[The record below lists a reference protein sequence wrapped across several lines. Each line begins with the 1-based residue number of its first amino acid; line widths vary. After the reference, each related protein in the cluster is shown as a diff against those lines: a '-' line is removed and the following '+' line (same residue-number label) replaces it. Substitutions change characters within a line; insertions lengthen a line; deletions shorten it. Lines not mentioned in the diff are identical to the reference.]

1 MKTYEALF
9 LLDPA
14 LSSDF
19 STAEA
24 EVKRLLERAEAEM
37 LGLSKWDERKLAYP
51 IRNHKRGLYILCYF
65 KVGSTKIAD
74 LERDVR
80 LSESVVRALIL
91 AKEGMTAEQIEKS
104 LASTPATEKPAP
116 RPDEGGRGRDRDRPA
131 ASVDSKPKPAAS
143 DDSKPKPAGSDDS
156 KPKPA
161 ASDDSKPKPADSDD
175 SAPGTA
181 TQPQDTASATAVA
194 EPTEADKTE
203 SGS

>member
-1 MKTYEALF
+1 MKTYEAMF

-19 STAEA
+19 STAEG
-24 EVKRLLERAEAEM
+24 EVKRILERAEAEM

-65 KVGSTKIAD
+65 KAGSTKIAD

-91 AKEGMTAEQIEKS
+91 AKEGMTTEQIEKS
-104 LASTPATEKPAP
+104 LASTPATEKPAS

-131 ASVDSKPKPAAS
+131 EPAASDDTASKPAGPDDSAPKPAAS
-143 DDSKPKPAGSDDS
+143 DDS
-156 KPKPA
+156 
-161 ASDDSKPKPADSDD
+161 
-175 SAPGTA
+175 APGAA
-181 TQPQDTASATAVA
+181 TQAQETASATAVA
-194 EPTEADKTE
+194 EPTEKDKTE

>member
-24 EVKRLLERAEAEM
+24 EVKRILERAEAEM
-37 LGLSKWDERKLAYP
+37 LGLSKWDERKVAYP

-65 KVGSTKIAD
+65 KAGSTKIAD

-143 DDSKPKPAGSDDS
+143 DDS
-156 KPKPA
+156 
-161 ASDDSKPKPADSDD
+161 
-175 SAPGTA
+175 APGAA
-181 TQPQDTASATAVA
+181 TQAQDTASATAVA
-194 EPTEADKTE
+194 EPKEKDKTE